1 MATYDSIKYK
11 STTIENLNDTGTEG
25 SKVAEGTTGQRGSTT
40 GQFRYNSTTGRFEGL
55 NASNFITIETTPTV
69 TSVDVT
75 EVDSGA
81 GGNQTFVITGTN
93 FITGDVA
100 SFIGTS
106 ASFNASSTTID
117 STTQITAVAPK
128 VSFLNAQEPYGVR
141 VTSSTGLE
149 ATLASQINV
158 DSAPTWTTASGNI
171 AEIYDNET
179 GTHATVV
186 ASDAEGDTIAYTET
200 GGTVLATNNLTLNSV
215 TGVIDGDPTNVV
227 SPTTISFDLRATANA
242 KTVDRAFNI
251 IIRHSSATGGD
262 FISTYSYG
270 GTTYRVHKFTSN
282 GNFILSATQVV
293 DYLIIGGG
301 GSGGHHSGGGG
312 GAGGLVWSTGQ
323 SLSAA
328 TYAVVVGAGGAG
340 PGDDEA
346 GNVGANSTF
355 NSIVALGGG
364 AGGGNQGTVAGG
376 NGGCGG
382 GASRTSARGTST
394 QDSTYSYGVGFDG
407 AVATGL
413 TEGSPDYA
421 GYSAGGTGAV
431 GTSDPRTGGDG
442 NSTFDTDAAATTAF
456 LLGAVAGTDAS
467 NAATTTSS
475 SGTLYIGGG
484 GGGSSQQSTG
494 LQYAGGKGGG
504 GLGNANN
511 TLPTGGMVNTGGGGG
526 GQSDHSSTPYTDRT
540 GGSGLV
546 IVRFS

>member
-1 MATYDSIKYK
+1 MTTYDSIKYK
-11 STTIENLNDTGTEG
+11 SQVIVNLNDTGTEG

-75 EVDSGA
+75 EVDSGG

-100 SFIGTS
+100 SFVGSS

-158 DSAPTWTTASGNI
+158 DNAPTWTTASGNI

-215 TGVIDGDPTNVV
+215 TGVIDGDPTDVV

-242 KTVDRAFNI
+242 KTADRAFNI

-262 FISTYSYG
+262 FIATYSYG
-270 GTTYRVHKFTSN
+270 GTTYRVHKFTAN
-282 GNFILSATQVV
+282 GNFILSATQSV

-312 GAGGLVWSTGQ
+312 GAGGLVWQTGQ

-340 PGDDEA
+340 PGDDTP
-346 GNVGANSTF
+346 GNVGVNSSF
-355 NSIVALGGG
+355 NSHIALGGG
-364 AGGGNQGTVAGG
+364 AGGGNQGSSAGG
-376 NGGCGG
+376 HGGCGG
-382 GASRTSARGTST
+382 GASRGSARGTST
-394 QDSTYSYGVGFDG
+394 QYSTYSYGLGFDG
-407 AVATGL
+407 APIGTL
-413 TEGSPDYA
+413 TDGSPNYA
-421 GYSAGGTGAV
+421 GYAAGGTGAV
-431 GTSDPRTGGDG
+431 GAGTTGGLG
-442 NSTFDTDAAATTAF
+442 NSTFITDAATTTAF
-456 LLGAVAGTDAS
+456 LLGSEAGTDSS
-467 NAATTTSS
+467 NVATTSS
-475 SGTLYIGGG
+475 STGTLYIGGG
-484 GGGSSQQSTG
+484 GGGSDQTASG
-494 LQYAGGKGGG
+494 LQYAGGNGGG
-504 GLGNANN
+504 GLGNALN
-511 TLPTGGMVNTGGGGG
+511 TLPTGGMINTGGGGG
-526 GQSDHSSTPYTDRT
+526 GQSDASSTPYSDRT
-540 GGSGLV
+540 GGSGIV